1 MTMEWWAQVETWI
14 ETYPL
19 LSAFVALGLL
29 LAAGE
34 GIHRLVR
41 HYILR
46 FFRQLAERSPVDWDR
61 VLFEH
66 RVFQR
71 LAWAVPLWI
80 YYQGVP
86 HVPHLP
92 DAVGEVIRRVALA
105 CSVLVV
111 ARAGDGLLGALN
123 QIYRER
129 VERADERPIKG
140 FLQVANVVAHLAAVI
155 LIVAILLDRSPVIF
169 LSGLGAMS
177 AVVLLVFRDTI
188 LSLVAGIQITRNDLL
203 RVGDWLEMP
212 QFDADGDVVD
222 IALNNVRVQNWDRTI
237 TAIPTHKFLEHS
249 FRNWR
254 GMMESGGR
262 RIMRAVHLD
271 QASVRFLTDEEVE
284 DFSRHELLR
293 DYLQGKREE
302 LEAYNREHPG
312 SDDVVPHHRQLTNL
326 GTFRAYLAA
335 YLRQHPRIRRDMT
348 LMVRQLSPGPEG
360 IPLQLYG
367 FADDTR
373 WPEYEKIQADIF
385 DHVLAMVPRFGLRV
399 FQQPTGGDVAEG
411 LQGRPLASEPAAAH
425 LAKGGYRAEDP
436 EA

>member
-1 MTMEWWAQVETWI
+1 MTMDWWAQIQAWI
-14 ETYPL
+14 EVYPL
-19 LSAFVALGLL
+19 ASAFVALLLL
-29 LAAGE
+29 LAVGE
-34 GIHRLVR
+34 GVHRLVR

-46 FFRQLAERSPVDWDR
+46 VFRRLAERSPVDWDR

-92 DAVGEVIRRVALA
+92 ETVGTVVRRLALA
-105 CSVLVV
+105 GSVLVV
-111 ARAGDGLLGALN
+111 VRAVDGLLGALD

-129 VERADERPIKG
+129 VERAGERPIKG
-140 FLQVANVVAHLAAVI
+140 FLQVANVVAHLAAFI

-177 AVVLLVFRDTI
+177 AVLLLVFRDTI

-254 GMMESGGR
+254 GMIESGGR
-262 RIMRAVHLD
+262 RIMRDVHLD
-271 QASVRFLTDEEVE
+271 QSSVRFLTDQEAEH
-284 DFSRHELLR
+284 FGQHELLR
-293 DYLQGKREE
+293 DYMQRKREE
-302 LEAYNREHPG
+302 LESHNDQKTE
-312 SDDVVPHHRQLTNL
+312 SDGVVPHYRRLTNL

-335 YLRQHPRIRRDMT
+335 YLKQHPDIRKD
-348 LMVRQLSPGPEG
+348 LIVMVRQLSPGPEG
-360 IPLQLYG
+360 IPLQLYA
-367 FADDTR
+367 FANDVR
-373 WPEYEKIQADIF
+373 WAEYERIQADIF
-385 DHVLAMVPRFGLRV
+385 DHVLATVPRFGLRV
-399 FQQPTGGDVAEG
+399 FQQPTGVDMVEGLGSRSGPAEAAEG
-411 LQGRPLASEPAAAH
+411 SAELTGSARD
-425 LAKGGYRAEDP
+425 GGGD
-436 EA
+436 